1 MPESHGSAYFWQSRL
16 LEAINNI
23 VGAVIIPLQARAEII
38 EVSTPKKVFL
48 LVYASFLGVCG
59 LDGQGVGGQH
69 VLPHHQG
76 EQQGL

>member
-23 VGAVIIPLQARAEII
+23 VGAVIIPVQAGAEII
-38 EVSTPKKVFL
+38 EVSTAEKLFL
-48 LVYASFLGVCG
+48 PDYASVVGVCG